1 MIIHRQCPKG
11 MKMIG
16 QEHPSIGDI
25 DIHELAWDKE
35 GELWVVNTAIEASVS
50 HTQLPQL
57 D

>member
-1 MIIHRQCPKG
+1 
-11 MKMIG
+11 MIG